1 MQPESSC
8 SPETIHKHAEMYKHQ
23 PESIMAANECECN
36 LFFWMRRFI
45 IVCLISSYIQASRL
59 THFYWICL
67 DSRVEC
73 LPIKKLPLNMPPH
86 WGIKKKKKEI
96 SIKSLFTGRVAVV
109 WTNIDTGTQHCT
121 DLFVSLCSV
130 IIFFTYFFFSIFY
143 YLFSE
148 VMVTETGFGRGV

>member
-1 MQPESSC
+1 MKPESSW
-8 SPETIHKHAEMYKHQ
+8 SPETIHKHAEMYKHR

-36 LFFWMRRFI
+36 LFFWMRWFI

-59 THFYWICL
+59 TRFYWICL

-86 WGIKKKKKEI
+86 WCIKKKKMGI

-109 WTNIDTGTQHCT
+109 RTNIDFGTQNWT
-121 DLFVSLCSV
+121 DLFVSLCFV
-130 IIFFTYFFFSIFY
+130 IIFCFVIF
-143 YLFSE
+143 
-148 VMVTETGFGRGV
+148 

>member
-1 MQPESSC
+1 MKPESGW

-36 LFFWMRRFI
+36 LFFWMCRFI

-59 THFYWICL
+59 TRFCWICL

-73 LPIKKLPLNMPPH
+73 LPIKKLPLNMPPR

-109 WTNIDTGTQHCT
+109 RTNIDFGTQNCT
-121 DLFVSLCSV
+121 DLFVSL
-130 IIFFTYFFFSIFY
+130 FYYYYFFF
-143 YLFSE
+143 
-148 VMVTETGFGRGV
+148 

>member
-45 IVCLISSYIQASRL
+45 IVCLISSYIQASRM
-59 THFYWICL
+59 TRFFWICL

-73 LPIKKLPLNMPPH
+73 LPIKKLPLNMPPR
-86 WGIKKKKKEI
+86 WGIKKKN
-96 SIKSLFTGRVAVV
+96 G
-109 WTNIDTGTQHCT
+109 NI
-121 DLFVSLCSV
+121 
-130 IIFFTYFFFSIFY
+130 Y
-143 YLFSE
+143 
-148 VMVTETGFGRGV
+148 